1 MEITDA
7 CEFLG
12 QTVTLDI
19 NQPLGTKYPRHDFV
33 YPINYDFVPEMLSPD
48 GAEMNVYVL
57 GVSVP
62 LAASTGECIAV
73 IHCTSDDDDK
83 LIIVL
88 AGQAYTDDEA
98 RAATFF
104 QERFFK
110 SLILRGEKSVQ

>member
-12 QTVTLDI
+12 QTVKLDI
-19 NQPLGTKYPRHDFV
+19 NRPLGTKYPRHDFV
-33 YPINYDFVPEMLSPD
+33 YPINYGF
-48 GAEMNVYVL
+48 
-57 GVSVP
+57 VP

-73 IHCTSDDDDK
+73 IHCMSDDDGK

-88 AGQAYTDDEA
+88 AGQAYTDDEV